1 MTKLE
6 FLSQLE
12 RALSV
17 LPAAERADRL
27 DFYREMIDDRMEEG
41 LTEQQA
47 VEAIGSVDTVVA
59 QIAADIPL
67 TALVKEKIRPKRRL
81 KGWEI
86 TLLIVGSPLW
96 VSLLI
101 AAAAVVFAL
110 WVSLW
115 AIVICLWA
123 CFVALVG
130 SAIGG
135 IAAGVVLAATGY
147 APTGLALMAAALVC
161 GGLGILMFFAC
172 RGATKGLARLTA
184 LTVTS
189 FKKSFVKKGESV

>member
-1 MTKLE
+1 M
-6 FLSQLE
+6 
-12 RALSV
+12 
-17 LPAAERADRL
+17 
-27 DFYREMIDDRMEEG
+27 
-41 LTEQQA
+41 
-47 VEAIGSVDTVVA
+47 
-59 QIAADIPL
+59 
-67 TALVKEKIRPKRRL
+67 
-81 KGWEI
+81 
-86 TLLIVGSPLW
+86 GSPLW

-101 AAAAVVFAL
+101 AVAAVVFAL

-135 IAAGVVLAATGY
+135 IATGVVLAATGY
-147 APTGLALMAAALVC
+147 APTGLALIAAALVC